1 MPFLFSYGTLQQE
14 EVQLATFGRR
24 LEGARDSLV
33 GFQQSM
39 MEMTDPRVIATS
51 GKTHHPM
58 ASFSGDPAHRV
69 AGVVFQVTE
78 AELLHADRYETHP
91 AYRRVAT
98 ILASGKQAW
107 VYADARHDPRA
118 R

>member
-1 MPFLFSYGTLQQE
+1 
-14 EVQLATFGRR
+14 
-24 LEGARDSLV
+24 
-33 GFQQSM
+33 
-39 MEMTDPRVIATS
+39 
-51 GKTHHPM
+51 
-58 ASFSGDPAHRV
+58 
-69 AGVVFQVTE
+69 VVFQVTE